1 MMSVPKNLC
10 QMENI
15 SRQTID
21 VLKYLLLTSYIC
33 SLGLRRIPC
42 IGHLIHNAVLK
53 SLASEEVERMLVRC
67 RQIVALFHKS
77 HLYRAKL
84 LEHQKKLL
92 LPQQQLINDVSTGW
106 GSKYKMVKRIR
117 EQLNAINRIF
127 IDDKKN
133 RHLHID
139 VKDSVTLDQ
148 ILKALEGFELLTDLL
163 SGDKEVTVSSAIPLL
178 RHVHRL
184 CRHDRDDEV
193 ITMDIKTTIEP
204 YITENVKEVV
214 ETSEQ
219 TAKRKRLKKP
229 EKAKILL
236 FLCVAEVLNPR
247 YLGVSTATDEVADN
261 WLPWPELDDVNE
273 EIIRLGMEL
282 WAAQNEET
290 EKETQDQ
297 EYQAEKPKRKSLASL
312 LLTSTTAN
320 STANSEPQTQKPA
333 QMLRRELEFYLQL
346 TVHPE
351 IDLLQWWKGH
361 MKELPLLGS
370 LARYVLSSCATSVTS
385 ERLFSLAGHISVKGV
400 ML

>member
-1 MMSVPKNLC
+1 M
-10 QMENI
+10 
-15 SRQTID
+15 
-21 VLKYLLLTSYIC
+21 
-33 SLGLRRIPC
+33 
-42 IGHLIHNAVLK
+42 
-53 SLASEEVERMLVRC
+53 VE
-67 RQIVALFHKS
+67 
-77 HLYRAKL
+77 
-84 LEHQKKLL
+84 
-92 LPQQQLINDVSTGW
+92 
-106 GSKYKMVKRIR
+106 RIR

-139 VKDSVTLDQ
+139 VNDSVTLDQ

-163 SGDKEVTVSSAIPLL
+163 SGDQEVTVSSAIPLL

-184 CRHDRDDEV
+184 CGHDGDDEV

-320 STANSEPQTQKPA
+320 STANSEPQTQTPA
-333 QMLRRELEFYLQL
+333 QMLRRKLEFYLQL

-351 IDLLQWWKGH
+351 INLLQWWKGH
-361 MKELPLLGS
+361 MKELPLLSS
-370 LARYVLSSCATSVTS
+370 LARYVLSSCATSVKS
-385 ERLFSLAGHISVKGV
+385 ERLFSLARHIVSKRRNALKPSFVN
-400 ML
+400 MLVCRSFNSNV